1 MRRNSNGISARVL
14 VMAVALT
21 LIIGGIIGGSV
32 AWLAVKTDPVVNTFT
47 VGDINITLTE
57 TGATQGD
64 GKYTK
69 DYTVTP
75 GVNLFKDPKVIVE
88 AGSEPC
94 WLFIK
99 VDAVNWPDSI
109 VDGSGNRKI
118 DYKLV
123 NTWTPLPG
131 CEGVYYQDL
140 TSKTT
145 ENTDYKI
152 IVNDEVT
159 VSKDL
164 TKEDL
169 KKITGSFSLTFKAY
183 AIQKDSFDTVDK
195 AWAEVSK

>member
-47 VGDINITLTE
+47 VGDINIKLTE

-75 GVNLFKDPKVIVE
+75 GVNLSKDPKVIVE

-109 VDGSGNRKI
+109 VDGSENRKI

-131 CEGVYYQDL
+131 CDGVYYQEL
-140 TSKTT
+140 TAKTT
-145 ENTDYKI
+145 VAKDYKI
-152 IVNDEVT
+152 ILNDTVT

-164 TKEDL
+164 TKAEL
-169 KKITGSFSLTFKAY
+169 NSITKPFSLTFKAY
-183 AIQKDSFDTVDK
+183 AIQKDGFATPEL
-195 AWAEVSK
+195 AWAEVSQ